1 MTARVPRFGSDD
13 SGVFAVGA
21 FGAGARELRQLAEAA
36 ESIAKCASGR
46 RLVLVHEGCTLEE
59 MARFAKLAKSVPDR
73 VLSVADAPGVADTLE
88 SRGLYVWK
96 VAGAEGCLFATVEP
110 PDGSPRLLPVSKQ
123 EDFPRARPRTATLI
137 TKAAAAMPER
147 QLVYGIVL
155 EPDTTD
161 SQGDVYSAAEIEL
174 ACHRYLEDF
183 QNVGHMHESL
193 INGSAAVVESY
204 IAPVDFTM
212 GDQTVKAGTW
222 MICVHVLN
230 DDLWSQVKEGK
241 LTGFSI
247 GGWAQ
252 RIPVA

>member
-1 MTARVPRFGSDD
+1 MTAGAPRFGSDD

-36 ESIAKCASGR
+36 EAIAKCAGGR
-46 RLVLVHEGCTLEE
+46 RLVLAHEGCTLEE
-59 MARFAKLAKSVPDR
+59 ADHFGKLLKSAEQ
-73 VLSVADAPGVADTLE
+73 VLSLDDAPGVAEALE
-88 SRGLYVWK
+88 RRGLYVWK
-96 VAGAEGCLFATVEP
+96 VAGAEGSLFATASP
-110 PDGSPRLLPVSKQ
+110 PEASPRLRPVSKQ
-123 EDFPRARPRTATLI
+123 ADFPKARTRTATLI
-137 TKAAAAMPER
+137 TKAAAAMPDR

-212 GDQTVKAGTW
+212 GEQAVKAGTW

-230 DDLWSQVKEGK
+230 EELWSQVKEGK

-252 RIPVA
+252 RIPVG